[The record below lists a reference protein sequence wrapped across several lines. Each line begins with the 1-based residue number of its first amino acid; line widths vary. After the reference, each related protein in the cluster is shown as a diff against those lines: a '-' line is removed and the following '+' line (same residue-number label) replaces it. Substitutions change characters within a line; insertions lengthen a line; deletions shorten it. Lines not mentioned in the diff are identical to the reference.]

1 MDRLHDPAFQ
11 RRKAAVQLLQLF
23 TAEARRFAV
32 HMSQA
37 LPPPPS
43 PGLAVCR
50 HRDWP
55 SVATVLTWNRT
66 RSCRCSGGRPLQA
79 RHDCGFTSAGL

>member
-32 HMSQA
+32 HMEQA
-37 LPPPPS
+37 VHVRDTPPPPRGPF
-43 PGLAVCR
+43 PGLNL
-50 HRDWP
+50 P
-55 SVATVLTWNRT
+55 SVVTTL
-66 RSCRCSGGRPLQA
+66 PLQLQAMALLLRWRSSSA
-79 RHDCGFTSAGL
+79 RY